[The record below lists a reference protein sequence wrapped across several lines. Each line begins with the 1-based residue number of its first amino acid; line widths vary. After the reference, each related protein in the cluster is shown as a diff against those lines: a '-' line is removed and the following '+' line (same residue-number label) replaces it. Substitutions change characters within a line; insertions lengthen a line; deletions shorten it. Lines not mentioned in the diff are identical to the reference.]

1 MIEEHIDPIAEAHD
15 QVSNLLRT
23 LVNSLTNTTDRR
35 ARRRQP
41 DQVRPRDQSQARR
54 GELQNRGIDVHM
66 LAGQA
71 AGSGT
76 PVVQTAPGVADQVH
90 RLQGADLAQPPKW
103 PGENDLPRDRRWEA
117 EIMGAAGPEVGAEMI
132 AQKGWPDLQA
142 RLDEL
147 KDAGKDPSAQL
158 SAAIGNDKLRTAL
171 DKASALR
178 YRLGHL
184 EDDRQSLHR
193 PAGTHINQSDPERLA
208 QRQRANRER
217 GQDGLEP
224 GADS

>member
-35 ARRRQP
+35 ARHRQADQRRP
-41 DQVRPRDQSQARR
+41 PHQSEDA
-54 GELQNRGIDVHM
+54 

-71 AGSGT
+71 AGSGS
-76 PVVQTAPGVADQVH
+76 PVVRLGSRGVGEQVQ
-90 RLQGADLAQPPKW
+90 RAQRAGQAQPAIW

-117 EIMGAAGPEVGAEMI
+117 EIMDAAGPEVGAEMI

-147 KDAGKDPSAQL
+147 KDTGKDPSAQL